1 MGGVVVVVVES
12 ITNLVKE
19 HRETY
24 QKLGV
29 VVHTHFQNSE
39 GRSEF
44 QANLIYTAR
53 FRPVSP

>member
-1 MGGVVVVVVES
+1 MVVVVVES

-19 HRETY
+19 HLETY